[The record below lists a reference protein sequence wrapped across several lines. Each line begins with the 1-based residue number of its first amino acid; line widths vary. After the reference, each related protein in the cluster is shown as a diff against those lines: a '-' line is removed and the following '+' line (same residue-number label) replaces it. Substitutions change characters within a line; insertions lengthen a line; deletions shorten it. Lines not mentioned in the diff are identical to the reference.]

1 MVKIRWSNKS
11 LYDLKNIFDY
21 IAQDS
26 KNYVNIQ
33 VKRIKLRT
41 QQLKIQP
48 LSGRIV
54 PEFNNENVRELI
66 EGNYRIVH
74 LIKEDQIFIL
84 TIHHA
89 SKMLV

>member
-26 KNYVNIQ
+26 KKYASIQ

-41 QQLKIQP
+41 QQLKNQP
-48 LSGRIV
+48 LLGRKV
-54 PEFNNENVRELI
+54 PEFNDENVRELI

-74 LIKEDQIFIL
+74 LIKENQIFIL

-89 SKMLV
+89 AKMLV

>member
-48 LSGRIV
+48 LSGRKV
-54 PEFNNENVRELI
+54 PEFNDENVRELI

-84 TIHHA
+84 TIHHSA
-89 SKMLV
+89 KMLV

>member
-26 KNYVNIQ
+26 KKYASIQ

-48 LSGRIV
+48 LSGRKV
-54 PEFNNENVRELI
+54 PEYNDENVREITEL
-66 EGNYRIVH
+66 
-74 LIKEDQIFIL
+74 FI
-84 TIHHA
+84 
-89 SKMLV
+89 

>member
-26 KNYVNIQ
+26 KKYASIQ

-48 LSGRIV
+48 LSGRKV
-54 PEFNNENVRELI
+54 PEYNDENVRELI

-74 LIKEDQIFIL
+74 LIKENQIFIL
-84 TIHHA
+84 I
-89 SKMLV
+89 

>member
-26 KNYVNIQ
+26 KKYASIQ

-48 LSGRIV
+48 LSGRKV

-89 SKMLV
+89 LKMLV

>member
-26 KNYVNIQ
+26 KKYASIQ

-48 LSGRIV
+48 LSGRKV
-54 PEFNNENVRELI
+54 PEFNDENVRELI

-74 LIKEDQIFIL
+74 LIKVDQIFIL

-89 SKMLV
+89 AKMLV

>member
-26 KNYVNIQ
+26 KKYASIQ

-48 LSGRIV
+48 LSGRKV

>member
-26 KNYVNIQ
+26 KKYANIH

-48 LSGRIV
+48 LSGRKV
-54 PEFNNENVRELI
+54 PEFNDENVRELI

>member
-26 KNYVNIQ
+26 KKYASIQ

-48 LSGRIV
+48 LSGRKV
-54 PEFNNENVRELI
+54 PEFNDENVRELI

-84 TIHHA
+84 TIYHA
-89 SKMLV
+89 AKMLV